1 MGLIGLITYF
11 SFMFPDKSTQAAE
24 NFVLSI
30 FLYGFVWIKQ
40 IVPLIPLQIYFDRR
54 KVKLTWWQA
63 GLALAGTSA
72 LTLLYYQIRG
82 FN

>member
-24 NFVLSI
+24 IFLSM
-30 FLYGFVWIKQ
+30 FLYGFVWISQ

-54 KVKLTWWQA
+54 KVKLT
-63 GLALAGTSA
+63 
-72 LTLLYYQIRG
+72 
-82 FN
+82 